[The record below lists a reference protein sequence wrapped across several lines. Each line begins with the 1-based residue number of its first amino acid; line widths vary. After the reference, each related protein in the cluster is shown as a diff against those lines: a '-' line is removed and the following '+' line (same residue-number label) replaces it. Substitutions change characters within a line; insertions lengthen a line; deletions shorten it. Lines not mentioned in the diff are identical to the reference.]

1 MTKYLS
7 PVLFGIA
14 ISLSGCAG
22 LQDMRD
28 RSDPTKYVPPSS
40 QKDRTPI
47 DQVPMYG
54 GMDRQSVPELKKGDE
69 EFIAKVSSAFG
80 GRENAAKRW
89 VVQAFAF
96 YNHDELDMAMRRF
109 NQAWLLDPKNPEVYW
124 GFGAVLHDR
133 GLAFG
138 AYDMEMCAYKLG
150 FRDASFLADLG
161 RVSALR
167 TAGAKDAR
175 ELSPEQ
181 RTAFIAE
188 SESYYEE
195 AIKSGDKLGYI
206 YDSWSSAKY
215 WVGDYAGAWE
225 KVKMA
230 RAHGA
235 AANERF
241 LAMLS
246 QKMPEPK

>member
-1 MTKYLS
+1 MAKYLS
-7 PVLFGIA
+7 PALFGIA
-14 ISLSGCAG
+14 ICLGGCAG
-22 LQDMRD
+22 LQDLRD
-28 RSDPTKYVPPSS
+28 RSDPTKHVPSS
-40 QKDRTPI
+40 VQDDRTPV

-69 EFIAKVSSAFG
+69 EFIEKSSTAFG
-80 GRENAAKRW
+80 GRENAAKKW
-89 VVQAFAF
+89 VEQAFAF
-96 YNHDELDMAMRRF
+96 YDHDQLDMAMRRF
-109 NQAWLLDPKNPEVYW
+109 NQAWLLDPQNPGVYW
-124 GFGAVLHDR
+124 GFGAVAHDR

-138 AYDMEMCAYKLG
+138 AYDMEIRAYKLG

-167 TAGAKDAR
+167 TAPAKDAR

-195 AIKSGDKLGYI
+195 ATKSGEKLGYI

-215 WVGDYAGAWE
+215 WVGDYAGAWK
-225 KVKMA
+225 KVKIA

-241 LAMLS
+241 LAMLT
-246 QKMPEPK
+246 QKRPEPK

>member
-14 ISLSGCAG
+14 IILSGCTG
-22 LQDMRD
+22 PKDLQN
-28 RSDPTKYVPPSS
+28 RSDPTKYVPQPA
-40 QKDRTPI
+40 QKVRTPI

-69 EFIAKVSSAFG
+69 EFIEKVSSAFG
-80 GRENAAKRW
+80 GRENAAKKW

-109 NQAWLLDPKNPEVYW
+109 NQAWLLNPKNPEVYW

-138 AYDMEMCAYKLG
+138 AYDMEMRAYELG

-167 TAGAKDAR
+167 TAAAKDAR
-175 ELSPEQ
+175 ELSAEQ
-181 RTAFIAE
+181 RTAFITE

-195 AIKSGDKLGYI
+195 AIKSGEKLGYI

-215 WVGDYAGAWE
+215 WVGDFAGAWE
-225 KVKMA
+225 KVKIA
-230 RAHGA
+230 RTHGA
-235 AANERF
+235 ASNNRF
-241 LAMLS
+241 LSMLS

>member
-1 MTKYLS
+1 MKHHY
-7 PVLFGIA
+7 I
-14 ISLSGCAG
+14 ISLFALLLAGCVAV
-22 LQDMRD
+22 QN
-28 RSDPTKYVPPSS
+28 DP
-40 QKDRTPI
+40 RLRLI

-54 GMDRQSVPELKKGDE
+54 GMDRQSVPELKKADDA
-69 EFIAKVSSAFG
+69 FIQSVSSAFG
-80 GRENAAKRW
+80 GRESAAKRW

-96 YNHDELDMAMRRF
+96 YNHDDLDMAMRRF

-138 AYDMEMCAYKLG
+138 AYDMEMRAYNLG
-150 FRDASFLADLG
+150 FRDVSFLADLG

-167 TAGAKDAR
+167 TADAKDAKV
-175 ELSPEQ
+175 LSPEQ

-188 SESYYEE
+188 SESYYVE
-195 AIKSGDKLGYI
+195 ASKSGEKLGYI

-215 WVGDYAGAWE
+215 WAGDYAGAWE

-230 RAHGA
+230 RANGA
-235 AANERF
+235 PTNGRF
-241 LAMLS
+241 LAMLT